1 MLKRL
6 TMAAMLGSALIV
18 VPQTASA
25 ASTKAPAK
33 EKKSKIQ
40 IVKVIFNGNKH
51 VPDDEL
57 AAVLVNKEAGFI
69 GKIAGS
75 GNYHP
80 EELKNDAL
88 RVRDVLYQHGYLDAR
103 VIGPKVQIKE
113 DGKKKKATIVYT
125 IREGLPYSTAAVRI
139 QRHRLVNTDGLQSKL
154 KLQSGQPFNVE
165 FLRQD
170 IRTISKHVGNQ
181 GYAFARVEPR
191 FRKNRNHTMSVTY
204 VIRILSAKKATIN
217 NVIIKGNKK
226 TKESTIRNYLSFAP
240 GDRYNLDDIIKAQN
254 ELSRTGFF
262 DGVQIRPI
270 PKRNGNVDLEVDVKE
285 AKTGEIMGAA
295 GYDSLAGLFV
305 EGSFSEKN
313 LFGTGISAGVS
324 ASYSKLKKNGTLFF
338 DAPHVAGS
346 DFGFYGGIFKT
357 DTLDDDGKTY
367 GFDKKELGGYL
378 GIRRRITS
386 ELSGSIDYNYDR
398 VKYSNI
404 DTSIA
409 TNGNLDN
416 YIKSSIGLSLTY
428 NSTDNF
434 YVPRQGIYAKV
445 HTEYAGIGSASSEYK
460 LAKYLKSSLKFAA
473 FYGLQES
480 TGYDLIL
487 RYKVRA
493 SYIHDLGYVPEAERL
508 HLGGYYHGVRGFKS
522 GSIHPTGGGGL
533 RSMVNSI
540 EASIPLSKKQKIRL
554 TAFADYGMIGND
566 KFDEVVRKSV
576 GAQIEWRSPMG
587 DVNFILAKGI
597 DTKPEDRTSSFE
609 FTIGKEF

>member
-18 VPQTASA
+18 VPQTATA
-25 ASTKAPAK
+25 AAQKVPAK
-33 EKKSKIQ
+33 KKKSKIQ
-40 IVKVIFNGNKH
+40 IVKVVFNGNKH
-51 VPDDEL
+51 VPEDEL
-57 AAVLVNKEAGFI
+57 TAVLVNKEASFI

-103 VIGPKVQIKE
+103 VIGPKVHV
-113 DGKKKKATIVYT
+113 DAKKKATITYT
-125 IREGLPYSTAAVRI
+125 IREGLPYNTAAVRI
-139 QRHRLVNTDGLQSKL
+139 QRHRLVNTDGLQSEL
-154 KLQSGQPFNVE
+154 KLRSGQPFNVE

-204 VIRILSAKKATIN
+204 VIRIFSAKKAKIN

-240 GDRYNLDDIIKAQN
+240 GDRYNLDDIIKAQD
-254 ELSRTGFF
+254 ELSRSGLFEA
-262 DGVQIRPI
+262 VQIRPVA
-270 PKRNGNVDLEVDVKE
+270 KRNGNVDLIVNVKE

-295 GYDSLAGLFV
+295 GYDSLEGLFV

-313 LFGTGISAGVS
+313 LFGTGISAGIS

-338 DAPHVAGS
+338 DDPHVGGT
-346 DFGFYGGIFKT
+346 DFGLYGGVFKT
-357 DTLDDDGKTY
+357 DTLDDTGHTY

-378 GIRRRITS
+378 GVRRRLTS
-386 ELSGSIDYNYDR
+386 ELSGSIDYNYNR

-404 DTSIA
+404 DTSVA

-434 YVPRQGIYAKV
+434 YVPRRGIYAKGHV
-445 HTEYAGIGSASSEYK
+445 EYAGIGSASNGYK

-473 FYGLQES
+473 YYGLEES

-487 RYKVRA
+487 RYKVQA
-493 SYIHDLGYVPEAERL
+493 QYIHDLGYVPEAERL
-508 HLGGYYHGVRGFKS
+508 HLGGYYQGVRGFRS
-522 GSIHPTGGGGL
+522 GSIHPAGGGGL
-533 RSMVNSI
+533 KSMVNSL

-554 TAFADYGMIGND
+554 TAFADYGMIGNT
-566 KFDEVVRKSV
+566 KVNEVVKKSV

-597 DTKPEDRTSSFE
+597 GVKKGDKTSSFE